1 MPAPNYNL
9 NGLIST
15 TTQEVLR
22 AFNLPRNTP
31 VYKEKN
37 QYDGRIPAVPFQD
50 PGYIGSLGNPVVA
63 DLTFI
68 GGTYFSDEFRRQV
81 TYNDVTIETVI
92 LTLSRPKKIV
102 KTDITGRDGT
112 VKEYI
117 NQDDWQVTINGV
129 ITGANGVYPTQ
140 AVMAL
145 HDICNAPVSIPA
157 VSWYLQNFNIYNLVI
172 ETFAFDQ
179 EPGGI
184 SKQNFTLNCISDKP
198 IELIL
203 VK

>member
-1 MPAPNYNL
+1 MPGPLFYGIEKTAVKTLLQAYNM
-9 NGLIST
+9 
-15 TTQEVLR
+15 
-22 AFNLPRNTP
+22 PRNTP
-31 VYKEKN
+31 DARQDNPYVV
-37 QYDGRIPAVPFQD
+37 PAGPVQD
-50 PGYIGSLGNPVVA
+50 SGYIGSLGNPVVA
-63 DLTFI
+63 DITFI
-68 GGTYFSDEFRRQV
+68 GGSYFSDEFRRQV
-81 TYNDVTIETVI
+81 TYQDITLETV
-92 LTLSRPKKIV
+92 LVNVSRPKKIV

-117 NQDDWQVTINGV
+117 NQDDWQININGI
-129 ITGANGVYPTQ
+129 ITGANGVYPTR

-145 HDICNAPVSIPA
+145 HDICQAPVSIPV

-172 ETFAFDQ
+172 ESFAFDQ

-184 SKQNFTLNCISDKP
+184 SKQNFSLNCISDRP